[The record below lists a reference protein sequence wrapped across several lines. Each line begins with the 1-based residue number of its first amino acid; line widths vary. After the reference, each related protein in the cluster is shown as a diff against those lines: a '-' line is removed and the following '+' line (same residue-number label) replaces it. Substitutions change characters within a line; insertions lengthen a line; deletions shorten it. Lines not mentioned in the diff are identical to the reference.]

1 VPSLDTGYER
11 WYFSS
16 KAKVSFPEF
25 PQANVW
31 SNAMGE
37 TRQALAQ
44 EATGKFL
51 TLYRYL
57 RQYSRQ
63 RHAEGISG
71 RKISTLR
78 YLAEAGPRTVG
89 QLSTYLCI
97 GDSSTSALIDR
108 LEERGYAT
116 RTRSRADHRVVL
128 VDLTPEG
135 REMAARTPLGGI
147 PRLREA
153 LRALPEERLAVV
165 CEAMTTLV
173 EILEME
179 DEC

>member
-1 VPSLDTGYER
+1 MAE
-11 WYFSS
+11 
-16 KAKVSFPEF
+16 VSTI
-25 PQANVW
+25 
-31 SNAMGE
+31 S
-37 TRQALAQ
+37 AQ
-44 EATGKFL
+44 ETMAKFL

-63 RHAEGISG
+63 MHQEGISG

-97 GDSSTSALIDR
+97 SDSSTSALVDR
-108 LEERGYAT
+108 LEEWGYAT
-116 RTRSRADHRVVL
+116 RTRSPADHRVVL
-128 VDLTPEG
+128 VAVTPQGQEF
-135 REMAARTPLGGI
+135 AARTPLGGV
-147 PRLREA
+147 PLLREA
-153 LRALPEERLAVV
+153 LRALPEEQLAVV
-165 CEAMTTLV
+165 YEAMTTLV

>member
-1 VPSLDTGYER
+1 
-11 WYFSS
+11 
-16 KAKVSFPEF
+16 
-25 PQANVW
+25 
-31 SNAMGE
+31 MGE